1 MSHKFSKNSKYYTI
15 ALYSIV
21 VIIASAFI
29 IKVIFNWDSTSTA
42 ISNTISILYPFIL
55 GLLIAY
61 LINPVTKFIYD
72 KLFGL
77 IFKNKSKAKGAKK
90 VCSIILSYI
99 VVIGLIVTCL
109 FYIIPQITD
118 SLKQITTLVNS
129 AQSGYNQLMEKL
141 LEMEAKHPEWDL
153 TVVNEAIQNIP
164 DKLMDFITNA
174 IPEIIP
180 TIYSTSMSLISGVL
194 NALIA
199 IMVSIYMLIDKNLL
213 LNNSKKMIYALFGA
227 KNGDKILNTAFEC
240 NKIFSGFVL
249 GKMIDSL
256 IIGIL
261 CFIIMSIIKL
271 PYGLMI
277 SVIVGV
283 TNMIPYFGPFIG
295 AVPGVLLLLFVD
307 LKYALI
313 FVVLII
319 VLQQFDGLFLGP
331 KILGD
336 STGLRP
342 LWIIFAITV
351 GGSVAGV
358 LGMFLGVPTL
368 AVFAYII
375 SQLLEKRLNKKQIF
389 FYTDP
394 DSGVM
399 SRISNI
405 KPEIRQTEENFAT
418 ETKQKEDLENIKE
431 KTGEK
436 KNENK

>member
-15 ALYSIV
+15 ALYTIV
-21 VIIASAFI
+21 VIIASAVI

-42 ISNTISILYPFIL
+42 ISNLIGILYPFIL

-61 LINPVTKFIYD
+61 LINPITKFIHD

-77 IFKNKSKAKGAKK
+77 IFKNKSRAKGAKK
-90 VCSIILSYI
+90 ICSIILSYI
-99 VVIGLIVTCL
+99 IVIGLIVTCL

-153 TVVNEAIQNIP
+153 TIVNETIQNIP
-164 DKLMDFITNA
+164 NKLMDFITNA

-180 TIYSTSMSLISGVL
+180 TIYSTSMSVISGVL

-213 LNNSKKMIYALFGA
+213 LNNSKRVIYALFGA

-256 IIGIL
+256 IIGVL

-368 AVFAYII
+368 AVLAYII
-375 SQLLEKRLNKKQIF
+375 NKVLEKRLNKKEIF
-389 FYTDP
+389 FYIDP
-394 DSGVM
+394 ENEAM
-399 SRISNI
+399 SRISAAKSEV
-405 KPEIRQTEENFAT
+405 KPKKDDFTAKIEENDT
-418 ETKQKEDLENIKE
+418 LEDVKENN
-431 KTGEK
+431 
-436 KNENK
+436 NENK

>member
-15 ALYSIV
+15 ALYSIA
-21 VIIASAFI
+21 VIIISAI
-29 IKVIFNWDSTSTA
+29 IVKVIFNWDSTSTA
-42 ISNTISILYPFIL
+42 ISNIINILYPFIF

-61 LINPVTKFIYD
+61 LINPVVKFIHD

-77 IFKNKSKAKGAKK
+77 VFKNKNKAKGAKK
-90 VCSIILSYI
+90 ICSIILAYI
-99 VVIGLIVTCL
+99 IVIGLIVTCL

-118 SLKQITTLVNS
+118 SLKQITTLVDS

-141 LEMEAKHPEWDL
+141 LEMESKHPEWDL
-153 TVVNEAIQNIP
+153 TIVNDTIQGIP
-164 DKLMDFITNA
+164 DKLMDFITKA

-180 TIYSTSMSLISGVL
+180 TIYSTSMSVISGVL

-199 IMVSIYMLIDKNLL
+199 IMVSIYMLIDKQML
-213 LNNSKKMIYALFGA
+213 LNNCKKIIYALLGA

-240 NKIFSGFVL
+240 NKIFSGFVV

-261 CFIIMSIIKL
+261 CFIIMSVIKL
-271 PYGLMI
+271 PYALMI

-307 LKYALI
+307 LKYAFI
-313 FVVLII
+313 FIILII

-358 LGMFLGVPTL
+358 FGMFLGVPTL

-375 SQLLEKRLNKKQIF
+375 NILLEKRLNKRKIF
-389 FYTDP
+389 FYTDS
-394 DSGVM
+394 DNGAM
-399 SRISNI
+399 SRILDTRPDI
-405 KPEIRQTEENFAT
+405 KIPEAEEITVQTKEEKA
-418 ETKQKEDLENIKE
+418 LEE
-431 KTGEK
+431 KDK
-436 KNENK
+436 INENK

>member
-15 ALYSIV
+15 ALYSIA
-21 VIIASAFI
+21 VIIVSMLI

-42 ISNTISILYPFIL
+42 ISNLIGILYPFIL

-61 LINPVTKFIYD
+61 LINPIVKFMHD
-72 KLFGL
+72 KLFAM
-77 IFKNKSKAKGAKK
+77 IFKNRNRAKGAKK
-90 VCSIILSYI
+90 ICSIILAYI
-99 VVIGLIVTCL
+99 IVIGLIVTCL

-141 LEMEAKHPEWDL
+141 LDMEAKHPEWDL
-153 TVVNEAIQNIP
+153 TIVNDMVRDIP
-164 DKLMDFITNA
+164 DKLMDFITKA

-180 TIYSTSMSLISGVL
+180 TIYSTSMSVISGVI

-199 IMVSIYMLIDKNLL
+199 IMVSIYMLIDKQLL
-213 LNNSKKMIYALFGA
+213 LNNCKKIIYALFGA
-227 KNGDKILNTAFEC
+227 KNGDKILYTAFEC

-271 PYGLMI
+271 PYSLMV

-307 LKYALI
+307 LKYAFI
-313 FVVLII
+313 FIILII

-351 GGSVAGV
+351 GGSAAGV

-368 AVFAYII
+368 AVFAYILNI
-375 SQLLEKRLNKKQIF
+375 LLEKRLDKNKIF
-389 FYTDP
+389 FRIDS

-399 SRISNI
+399 SRILDARPDI
-405 KPEIRQTEENFAT
+405 KMPETPDAEAHAKEE
-418 ETKQKEDLENIKE
+418 ESQKKE
-431 KTGEK
+431 KES
-436 KNENK
+436 EML

>member
-15 ALYSIV
+15 ALYSIA
-21 VIIASAFI
+21 VIIISAVI
-29 IKVIFNWDSTSTA
+29 IKVIFNWDSTSTF
-42 ISNTISILYPFIL
+42 ISNMISILYPFLL

-61 LINPVTKFIYD
+61 LINPVVKFIHD

-77 IFKNKSKAKGAKK
+77 IFKNKAKGAKK
-90 VCSIILSYI
+90 ICSIILSYI
-99 VVIGLIVTCL
+99 LVIGLIVTCL

-118 SLKQITTLVNS
+118 SLKQITTLVDS

-141 LEMEAKHPEWDL
+141 LEMESKHPEWDL
-153 TVVNEAIQNIP
+153 SIVNDTVQEIP

-180 TIYSTSMSLISGVL
+180 TIYSTSMSVISGVL

-199 IMVSIYMLIDKNLL
+199 IMVSIYMLIDKQML
-213 LNNSKKMIYALFGA
+213 LNNCKKVIYALFGA

-261 CFIIMSIIKL
+261 CFIIMSLVKL
-271 PYGLMI
+271 PYTLMI

-295 AVPGVLLLLFVD
+295 AVPGVLLLLFSD
-307 LKYALI
+307 LKYAFI
-313 FVVLII
+313 FVILII

-351 GGSVAGV
+351 GGSIAGV
-358 LGMFLGVPTL
+358 FGMFLGVPTL
-368 AVFAYII
+368 AVLVYII
-375 SQLLEKRLNKKQIF
+375 NILLKKRLDKKEIF
-389 FYTDP
+389 FDIDP
-394 DSGVM
+394 DSGTM
-399 SRISNI
+399 SRISNARPNAEM
-405 KPEIRQTEENFAT
+405 PEDKASMK
-418 ETKQKEDLENIKE
+418 ETASSKDTSDNSE
-431 KTGEK
+431 KTI
-436 KNENK
+436 